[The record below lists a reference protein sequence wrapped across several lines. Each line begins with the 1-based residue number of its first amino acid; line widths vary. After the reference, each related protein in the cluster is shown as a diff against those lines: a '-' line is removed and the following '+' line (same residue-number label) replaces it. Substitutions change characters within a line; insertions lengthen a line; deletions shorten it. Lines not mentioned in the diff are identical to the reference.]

1 VKPIGALNMNES
13 DLGYAGGGPGNT
25 DNKWGKDPKFSWWEK
40 LMKEPTKSNYLH
52 IF

>member
-1 VKPIGALNMNES
+1 MNES

-40 LMKEPTKSNYLH
+40 LVIVGIVLTVALVVSMV
-52 IF
+52 FW